1 MLFNKVLGENEK
13 HVVVVVFFLLKTKL
27 LGQTNKPIVM
37 IQLQNSSLSP
47 AEILYPYVTFY

>member
-13 HVVVVVFFLLKTKL
+13 HVVVVVYLKPNKL
-27 LGQTNKPIVM
+27 LGQTNKPIVT

>member
-1 MLFNKVLGENEK
+1 MKNMFFFFFYLKPNE
-13 HVVVVVFFLLKTKL
+13 L
-27 LGQTNKPIVM
+27 LGQTNKPIVT